1 MQLWLKKI
9 LIITVCFNLSG
20 LSWFVL
26 GSTANFQREL
36 DLVSTVLL
44 VYLGIPTIILCGLS
58 FYLLY
63 KKWSPTNWWEAIGV
77 LLLMIAMLLMTPQFY
92 KKVDTSGWL
101 TDKVQ
106 TDSIQLTS
114 DHRFEYCIELINLF
128 QKNST
133 ARLYLKNI
141 NTLEEVR
148 IPLELPTKE
157 VVGITWSSLD
167 YFIKLEPTTDSN
179 IYLLTTTEDL
189 PLATEKYEI
198 NVQEGTGVRIK

>member
-1 MQLWLKKI
+1 MQWWLNI
-9 LIITVCFNLSG
+9 TWIITVFVNLSG
-20 LSWFVL
+20 LIWFVL
-26 GSTANFQREL
+26 GSTASFQRDL
-36 DLVSTVLL
+36 DLISTVLL

-63 KKWSPTNWWEAIGV
+63 KKWSPTKWWEAIGV
-77 LLLMIAMLLMTPQFY
+77 SLLMIAMLFMTPQFY
-92 KKVDTSGWL
+92 KNVDTSGWL

-106 TDSIQLTS
+106 TDSIQQTS

-157 VVGITWSSLD
+157 VVGITWSSVN
-167 YFIKLEPTTDSN
+167 YFIKLEPTADSN
-179 IYLLTTTEDL
+179 IYLLTTTEGL

-198 NVQEGTGVRIK
+198 NVQEGTAVRIK

>member
-1 MQLWLKKI
+1 MQWWLNI
-9 LIITVCFNLSG
+9 TWIITVFVNLSG
-20 LSWFVL
+20 LIWFVL
-26 GSTANFQREL
+26 GSTASFQRDL
-36 DLVSTVLL
+36 DLISTVLL
-44 VYLGIPTIILCGLS
+44 VYLGIPTIILGGLS

-63 KKWSPTNWWEAIGV
+63 KKWSPTKWWEAIGV
-77 LLLMIAMLLMTPQFY
+77 SLLMIAMLFMTPQFY
-92 KKVDTSGWL
+92 KNVDTSGWL

-106 TDSIQLTS
+106 TDSIQQTS

-157 VVGITWSSLD
+157 VVGITWSSVN
-167 YFIKLEPTTDSN
+167 YFIKLEPTADSN
-179 IYLLTTTEDL
+179 IYLLTTTEGL

-198 NVQEGTGVRIK
+198 NVQEGTAVRIK

>member
-20 LSWFVL
+20 LIWFVL

-167 YFIKLEPTTDSN
+167 
-179 IYLLTTTEDL
+179 
-189 PLATEKYEI
+189 
-198 NVQEGTGVRIK
+198 

>member
-1 MQLWLKKI
+1 MQWWLKI
-9 LIITVCFNLSG
+9 IWIITVFVNLSG
-20 LSWFVL
+20 LIWFVL
-26 GSTANFQREL
+26 GSTANFQRDL
-36 DLVSTVLL
+36 DLISTVLL

-63 KKWSPTNWWEAIGV
+63 KKWSPTKWWEAIGV
-77 LLLMIAMLLMTPQFY
+77 SLLIIAMLFMTPQFY
-92 KKVDTSGWL
+92 KNVDTSGWL

-106 TDSIQLTS
+106 TDSIQQTS

-133 ARLYLKNI
+133 SRLYLKNI

-157 VVGITWSSLD
+157 VVAITWSSVN
-167 YFIKLEPTTDSN
+167 YFIKLEPTADSN

-198 NVQEGTGVRIK
+198 NVQEGTAVRIK

>member
-1 MQLWLKKI
+1 MQWWLKI
-9 LIITVCFNLSG
+9 IWIITVFVNLSG
-20 LSWFVL
+20 LIWFVL
-26 GSTANFQREL
+26 GSTANFQRDL
-36 DLVSTVLL
+36 DLISTVLL

-63 KKWSPTNWWEAIGV
+63 KKWSPTKWWEAIGV
-77 LLLMIAMLLMTPQFY
+77 SLLIIAMLFMTPQFY
-92 KKVDTSGWL
+92 KNVDTSGWL

-106 TDSIQLTS
+106 TDSIQQTS

-133 ARLYLKNI
+133 SRLYLKNI

-157 VVGITWSSLD
+157 VVGITWSSVN
-167 YFIKLEPTTDSN
+167 YFIKLEPTADSN

-198 NVQEGTGVRIK
+198 NVQEGTAVRIK

>member
-1 MQLWLKKI
+1 MQWWLNI
-9 LIITVCFNLSG
+9 IWIITVFVNLSG
-20 LSWFVL
+20 LIWFVL
-26 GSTANFQREL
+26 GSTANFQRDL
-36 DLVSTVLL
+36 DLISTVLL

-63 KKWSPTNWWEAIGV
+63 KKWSPTKWWEAIGV
-77 LLLMIAMLLMTPQFY
+77 SLLMIAMLFMTPQFY
-92 KKVDTSGWL
+92 KNVDTSGWL

-106 TDSIQLTS
+106 TDSIQQTS
-114 DHRFEYCIELINLF
+114 DHQFEYCIELINLF

-133 ARLYLKNI
+133 ARLYLKNN

-157 VVGITWSSLD
+157 VVGITWSSVN
-167 YFIKLEPTTDSN
+167 YFIKLEPTADSN

-198 NVQEGTGVRIK
+198 NVQEGTAVRIK